1 MENFWKNFADIAPT
15 FGLLFFF
22 LVFVGIVFWAMR
34 PSKKK
39 ELQEL
44 AKIPLK
50 D

>member
-1 MENFWKNFADIAPT
+1 MENFWTNFADIAPT
-15 FGLLFFF
+15 VGLLLFFSMF
-22 LVFVGIVFWAMR
+22 VFIVFWAMR